1 MKLYMKQQFFSFRT
15 KFDIYDIDQNPVY
28 YVEGTLFTLS
38 KQRFIYDV
46 ATGQEL
52 AYFKQ
57 ELFHLFPTF
66 DVYASGEFVA
76 TIKKEFSFFKP
87 RYVLQGSDWSI
98 EGDFFAH
105 NYHIIDGTGQV
116 IATISKKWLA
126 WFDTFEFDINDALVN
141 PVAVI
146 AVILAIDAVM
156 DSNSSS

>member
-1 MKLYMKQQFFSFRT
+1 MKLYMKQQIFSIKT

-28 YVEGTLFTLS
+28 YVEGTIFTLS

-57 ELFHLFPTF
+57 ELLHLLPTF
-66 DVYASGEFVA
+66 DVYAGGEFVA
-76 TIKKEFSFFKP
+76 TIKKEFTFFKP
-87 RYVLQGSDWSI
+87 RYVLQGTDWTI
-98 EGDFFAH
+98 EGDFFNH
-105 NYHIIDGTGQV
+105 NYQIIDGSGRV
-116 IATISKKWLA
+116 IATIAKRWFA
-126 WFDTFEFDINDALVN
+126 WSDTFEFDINDDLVN

-156 DSNSSS
+156 DDSSD